1 MFKDYNKYLSASLK
15 VYLFVLAIIFILK
28 LVGLDYFGIEQH
40 CKTILFIENKL
51 SNYWYIKDIIYFI
64 SLWINEY
71 VILSISLKENSK
83 KLIIF
88 NIILIPLYYFYQINK
103 IFIFC
108 SLAFLGDILYSFL
121 LILIYNKKITK
132 EILFRFIKIILFML
146 FIQFVMMFTRFK
158 LSMNV
163 ITDIIANIILNIDY
177 ILVLLIIEKIYFM
190 KGVENKCYQVDHYSS
205 LLKKMN
211 LKNLHLKLQKN
222 LLNFRNQDK
231 VSKLTIIIYSI
242 LSFIWNVLTLLII
255 LLIAK
260 INGTLIECIFIAN
273 SFWLSKRIFGKA
285 FHLPNMLQCFVV
297 SNITYYVLN
306 RITTPLGISILVPIM
321 LGVGLSYVTSKFVKK
336 LYKPLYKG
344 MPKELFE
351 ETILKVVDKDSDKYK
366 ICYEYF
372 IEKKSAI
379 SLSLKYNYSEAGI
392 KKIKDRVN
400 KKIEELNK

>member
-28 LVGLDYFGIEQH
+28 LVGLDYFGFDVENKNLILLE
-40 CKTILFIENKL
+40 KYILSYKFDYIWYFITIYINTYILITISINKYDKKYLLYSLPVAIINYINGYTIKNYVNVILFSFMLDFLVLLVSIYVLDKQN
-51 SNYWYIKDIIYFI
+51 IK
-64 SLWINEY
+64 
-71 VILSISLKENSK
+71 K
-83 KLIIF
+83 
-88 NIILIPLYYFYQINK
+88 NIK
-103 IFIFC
+103 R
-108 SLAFLGDILYSFL
+108 
-121 LILIYNKKITK
+121 LILITIGTIIYQFISSLTRISSIVINYNS
-132 EILFRFIKIILFML
+132 F
-146 FIQFVMMFTRFK
+146 
-158 LSMNV
+158 
-163 ITDIIANIILNIDY
+163 ILNTLFNLDY
-177 ILVLLIIEKIYFM
+177 FIMMIITYICI
-190 KGVENKCYQVDHYSS
+190 KGGVNSCGVVEVYSY
-205 LLKKMN
+205 LQKKLN
-211 LKNLHLKLQKN
+211 LKNLLKKLQTN
-222 LLNFRNQDK
+222 LHNFK
-231 VSKLTIIIYSI
+231 KKSKQERYAISIYLF
-242 LSFIWNVLTLLII
+242 LSLIWNTLSVIIVLIV
-255 LLIAK
+255 AK
-260 INGTLIECIFIAN
+260 LNHTFIECIFILT

-285 FHLPNMLQCFVV
+285 FHLSSMVQCFIV